1 MTDGLPSQP
10 VDIPEPNFV
19 APVIPNKPSSLLWP
33 ILLGVFVVILV
44 SGLIC
49 LAYLKIQLTSSPA
62 PSATPIPTVAPSK
75 EPSLSP
81 SPSPSISPA
90 PSRRPL
96 SSPTPTPTPRPT
108 LDIRFGNPSAS
119 VKQTLDE
126 GTGDGRV
133 VNREY
138 TSIQA
143 GQFDE
148 ISAAWS
154 PRVTVCYHLVSNE
167 KLSGKDIKLS
177 LSLDDKIAVEDNL
190 GGYDYLE
197 PGRIYDWC
205 HDVTTNIGKHTARL
219 LLNGDKS
226 LKESNYVN
234 DLARLEWENLAD
246 NVAPNF
252 TLIGPNNEGSAGT
265 CLFPQYISDNVS
277 SYSQLK
283 IEQKV
288 NGGDW
293 TKFPGDRYCFI
304 GTSGST
310 HTYVSRVTDAR
321 GNANE
326 QTKTFVLY

>member
-246 NVAPNF
+246 NVAPNY
-252 TLIGPNNEGSAGT
+252 TITAPTKDGAKT
-265 CLFPQYISDNVS
+265 CLSLAYLTDNVTKTS
-277 SYSQLK
+277 DLK
-283 IEQKV
+283 IEEKY
-288 NGGDW
+288 DTSSW
-293 TKFPGDRYCFI
+293 ATTTATTYCAT
-304 GTSGST
+304 GTSGSE
-310 HTYVSRVTDAR
+310 HTYSVKVTDAR